1 MDVVGSIV
9 CIILFSPVMLLSA
22 ILVKAT
28 SKGPLIF
35 AQERVGLHNKPF
47 QMYKFR
53 TMYVQTEEEEQKG
66 WTKKNDPRVTGVG
79 KFLRKTRA
87 SAVCREIPGRDP
99 EIYDQ
104 ASGASGNDRLG
115 SGQRIPWRHVDPQAH

>member
-1 MDVVGSIV
+1 VINIRYVPLSNTFNAFVKRCMDVVGSIV

-53 TMYVQTEEEEQKG
+53 TMYVQTEEEEQRL
-66 WTKKNDPRVTGVG
+66 DEEERSARHRS
-79 KFLRKTRA
+79 RKVLA
-87 SAVCREIPGRDP
+87 QDKPGR
-99 EIYDQ
+99 
-104 ASGASGNDRLG
+104 
-115 SGQRIPWRHVDPQAH
+115 IPTVI